1 MVTST
6 VNCPKIMKKHGVFTH
21 LCHSEDVPA
30 LIELIFEQKKKF
42 EYRSLDMCTFGG
54 NTRGAPEKLRW
65 DSGPRNQNPGF

>member
-30 LIELIFEQKKKF
+30 LIELIFEQKK
-42 EYRSLDMCTFGG
+42 SLSTDLSICALLGATLGG
-54 NTRGAPEKLRW
+54 HPKN
-65 DSGPRNQNPGF
+65 